1 MENLDPAADGYVLQR
16 LGIAETLVDA
26 TEEAVPGL
34 ASGRTTSEDGP
45 TWRFEI
51 REGVTVHDG
60 DALTAEAS
68 AAALDRAAHRPGLLD
83 ETPVSDIR
91 PEDGAVVIETS
102 GPFGALPSI
111 PAHSTAVNLAPAS

>member
-51 REGVTVHDG
+51 REGVTSTTGTRSRPRPPRRRSTGPRTVR
-60 DALTAEAS
+60 AS
-68 AAALDRAAHRPGLLD
+68 STRRP
-83 ETPVSDIR
+83 
-91 PEDGAVVIETS
+91 
-102 GPFGALPSI
+102 
-111 PAHSTAVNLAPAS
+111 